1 MTGSGRTSLTKNASK
16 RMVKDDD
23 EPIPELGAVRLSS
36 PSSMSSS
43 KSTTTFG
50 FPAKSTGSLFGSAT
64 KKTST
69 MGSLFGPKPTF
80 TDAASPSSGD
90 LFGIP
95 RSKPTSATGFSF
107 GSGPRPFGFGGG
119 VFVGGSQAAP
129 SVQGPFG
136 GSAFHSSPEQAAAPV
151 SSFGQLQQTEL
162 KPTPTTTAGTSETSD
177 LRTSPNILTTG
188 MEACFSS
195 AQSQKTGLFGSG
207 PDSMS
212 SSKSTT
218 AFGFPARSKGSLFGS
233 ATEKTSTLFGQKPGD
248 LFGIPRSKPTSATGF
263 SFGSGPR
270 PFGFG
275 GGVFVGGSQ
284 AAPSVQGPFG
294 GSAFHSSPEQAAAPV
309 SSFGQLQQTE
319 LKPAPT
325 MLFGSGPDSNT
336 AEAGEC
342 LLGSSR
348 PAAPP
353 GSLFGQTQ
361 QTQENALVA
370 EAVEKAEP
378 MERQKQLHVLAT
390 PPPIP
395 PRQQPKDKNSK
406 GQPSA
411 PVFSLK
417 RRGAAA
423 ASPPPPPPPPPPPCS
438 GGPPPLP
445 PRPGSPFDPHRPRPT
460 DKLHRNLFGVPS
472 AKLKSAKVSPEL
484 RKPELYMLRSVR
496 EHPAKEEA
504 LDEMPNLGK
513 KKNGAVLVHVSIVFP

>member
-1 MTGSGRTSLTKNASK
+1 
-16 RMVKDDD
+16 MVKDDD

-43 KSTTTFG
+43 KSTTAFG

-64 KKTST
+64 KKTPT
-69 MGSLFGPKPTF
+69 MGSLFGQKPTF

-136 GSAFHSSPEQAAAPV
+136 GSAFHSFPEQAAAPV

-162 KPTPTTTAGTSETSD
+162 KPAPTTTAGTSGTSD
-177 LRTSPNILTTG
+177 LRPSPTMLTTG
-188 MEACFSS
+188 MEACFPS

-218 AFGFPARSKGSLFGS
+218 AFGFPAGSKGSLFGS
-233 ATEKTSTLFGQKPGD
+233 ATEKTSTTGSLFGQKPGD

-294 GSAFHSSPEQAAAPV
+294 GSAFHSFPEQAAAPV

-319 LKPAPT
+319 LKPAPN
-325 MLFGSGPDSNT
+325 MFGSGPDSNT

-361 QTQENALVA
+361 QTQESSLVA

-395 PRQQPKDKNSK
+395 PRQQPKDKDSK

-423 ASPPPPPPPPPPPCS
+423 ASPPPPPPCTPPLPPPPPLCS

-460 DKLHRNLFGVPS
+460 DKLYRNLLGVPS

-484 RKPELYMLRSVR
+484 RKPELYMRGSVR
-496 EHPAKEEA
+496 KHPAKEEA

>member
-1 MTGSGRTSLTKNASK
+1 
-16 RMVKDDD
+16 MVKDDD

-43 KSTTTFG
+43 KSTTAFG

-129 SVQGPFG
+129 SVQGAFG
-136 GSAFHSSPEQAAAPV
+136 GSAFHS
-151 SSFGQLQQTEL
+151 F
-162 KPTPTTTAGTSETSD
+162 
-177 LRTSPNILTTG
+177 
-188 MEACFSS
+188 
-195 AQSQKTGLFGSG
+195 
-207 PDSMS
+207 
-212 SSKSTT
+212 
-218 AFGFPARSKGSLFGS
+218 
-233 ATEKTSTLFGQKPGD
+233 
-248 LFGIPRSKPTSATGF
+248 
-263 SFGSGPR
+263 
-270 PFGFG
+270 
-275 GGVFVGGSQ
+275 
-284 AAPSVQGPFG
+284 
-294 GSAFHSSPEQAAAPV
+294 PEQAAAPV